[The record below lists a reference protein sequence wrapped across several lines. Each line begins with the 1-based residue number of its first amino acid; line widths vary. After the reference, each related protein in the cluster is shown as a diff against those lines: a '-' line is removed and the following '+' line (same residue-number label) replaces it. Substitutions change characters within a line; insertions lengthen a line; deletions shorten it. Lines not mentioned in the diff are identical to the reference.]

1 MIPKGKLLALLMVFT
16 AVGGLAATG
25 AFTTVEAERTAD
37 VNVEGDAGALLAI
50 QPTNTTEETEFL
62 TEDDT
67 TDSEFQINLEEAQLN
82 TNATT
87 TQEDFFN
94 ITNNGENT
102 VAVWIATQGGV
113 QDGSVGSIS
122 ENVNTTF
129 YVDNSTGGVTPDEEG
144 EHVDINN
151 RINEYD
157 TFVDTDDTTGN
168 TNDGEDYVISQAANA
183 SSSTETPAVD
193 GIAVELQPGETVSVS
208 MAIEIDDPN
217 GDLELTEG
225 GGSPILEE
233 VVILASADATD
244 DTSVGV
250 EADQQGG
257 NSDQ

>member
-37 VNVEGDAGALLAI
+37 MNVEGDAGALLAI
-50 QPTNTTEETEFL
+50 QPTNTTDDTEFL

-122 ENVNTTF
+122 ETNVNTTF
-129 YVDNSTGGVTPDEEG
+129 YVDNSTGGVTPTSDHENI
-144 EHVDINN
+144 DQ
-151 RINEYD
+151 RIETYD
-157 TFVDTDDTTGN
+157 TFVDDDGTS
-168 TNDGEDYVISQAANA
+168 EDYVISQAQNA
-183 SSSTETPAVD
+183 SSSREAPAVD
-193 GIAVELQPGETVSVS
+193 GIAVELEPGETVSVS

-217 GDLELTEG
+217 GELDLTDNG
-225 GGSPILEE
+225 DGSQILDE
-233 VVILASADATD
+233 VVILASADATG
-244 DTSVGV
+244 SPRVGV
-250 EADQQGG
+250 EADQDGG

>member
-37 VNVEGDAGALLAI
+37 MNVEGDAGALLAI
-50 QPTNTTEETEFL
+50 QPTNETTETEFL

-157 TFVDTDDTTGN
+157 TFVDTSGES
-168 TNDGEDYVISQAANA
+168 EDYVISQPTN
-183 SSSTETPAVD
+183 SSESVGEEPDVD
-193 GIAVELQPGETVSVS
+193 GIAVELEPGETVSVS

-217 GDLELTEG
+217 GDLDLSPDG
-225 GGSPILEE
+225 NGDPILEE
-233 VVILASADATD
+233 VVILASADVTGD
-244 DTSVGV
+244 SNIGV
-250 EADQQGG
+250 QADQDGG